1 MAIKVA
7 ATLVANGDFS
17 TVDPS
22 GILVGGVPLTEV
34 LEGIEAGDGRGISS
48 ISKTGSAGLVDT
60 YTITYTDG
68 SSPDTFTVT
77 NGAAGADGA
86 AGAKGEKGDKG
97 DAGPQGEKGDAGPQG
112 EAGAQGPVGET
123 GDAGPQGERGEK
135 GDAGPAA
142 HVAMETVTDDDGTKH
157 VYVKT
162 WEGDDEASAATSPD
176 LMAACNEVASLLD
189 SIMTTSQADE

>member
-22 GILVGGVPLTEV
+22 GILVGGTPLTEV
-34 LEGIEAGDGRGISS
+34 LESIGSGEGRGVSS
-48 ISKTGSAGLVDT
+48 IRKTGSDGLVDT

-68 SSPDTFTVT
+68 SSPDTLTVT
-77 NGAAGADGA
+77 NGAAGAKGDRGET
-86 AGAKGEKGDKG
+86 GETGPRGEK
-97 DAGPQGEKGDAGPQG
+97 
-112 EAGAQGPVGET
+112 

-135 GDAGPAA
+135 GEQGDRGETGPQGAKGVKGDAGDAA
-142 HVAMETVTDDDGTKH
+142 HVAMETVTDDDGTTH
-157 VYVKT
+157 VYVRT

-176 LMAACNEVASLLD
+176 LMAACNEVAAIID
-189 SIMTTSQADE
+189 GIMTTPQTPDE

>member
-97 DAGPQGEKGDAGPQG
+97 ETGAQGPKGDAGPQG
-112 EAGAQGPVGET
+112 EAGAQGP
-123 GDAGPQGERGEK
+123 QGEK
-135 GDAGPAA
+135 GAAGEAGAAA
-142 HVAMETVTDDDGTKH
+142 HVSMETVTDDDGTTH
-157 VYVKT
+157 VYVRT
-162 WEGDDEASAATSPD
+162 WEGDDEASASTSPD
-176 LMAACNEVASLLD
+176 LMAACNEVAAILD
-189 SIMTTSQADE
+189 GIMTEPQTPDE

>member
-22 GILVGGVPLTEV
+22 GILIGGTPLTEV
-34 LEGIEAGDGRGISS
+34 LEGIGAGEGRGISS
-48 ISKTGSAGLVDT
+48 IRRTGSEGLVDT

-77 NGAAGADGA
+77 NGAAGA
-86 AGAKGEKGDKG
+86 KGDKG
-97 DAGPQGEKGDAGPQG
+97 DAGETGPQGAKGAKGDAGA
-112 EAGAQGPVGET
+112 AGA
-123 GDAGPQGERGEK
+123 
-135 GDAGPAA
+135 AA
-142 HVAMETVTDDDGTKH
+142 HVAMETVTDDDGATH
-157 VYVKT
+157 VYVRT

-176 LMAACNEVASLLD
+176 LMAACNEVASIIDGIL
-189 SIMTTSQADE
+189 TTAQASDE

>member
-77 NGAAGADGA
+77 NGAVGA
-86 AGAKGEKGDKG
+86 AGAKGEKG

-112 EAGAQGPVGET
+112 EAGAQGPQGEK
-123 GDAGPQGERGEK
+123 GDVGPQGERGATGE
-135 GDAGPAA
+135 AGAAA
-142 HVAMETVTDDDGTKH
+142 HVSMETVTDDDGTTH
-157 VYVKT
+157 VYVRT
-162 WEGDDEASAATSPD
+162 WEGDDEASASTSPD
-176 LMAACNEVASLLD
+176 LMAACNEVAAILD
-189 SIMTTSQADE
+189 GIMTEPQTPDE

>member
-22 GILVGGVPLTEV
+22 GILIGGTPLTEV
-34 LEGIEAGDGRGISS
+34 LEGIGAGEGRGISS
-48 ISKTGSAGLVDT
+48 IRRTGSEGLVDT

-77 NGAAGADGA
+77 NGAAGA
-86 AGAKGEKGDKG
+86 KGDKG
-97 DAGPQGEKGDAGPQG
+97 DAGETGPRGEKGEKGETGDRGETGPQGAKGAKGDAGA
-112 EAGAQGPVGET
+112 AGA
-123 GDAGPQGERGEK
+123 
-135 GDAGPAA
+135 AA
-142 HVAMETVTDDDGTKH
+142 HVAMETVTDDDGATH
-157 VYVKT
+157 VYVRT

-176 LMAACNEVASLLD
+176 LMAACNEVASIIDGIL
-189 SIMTTSQADE
+189 TTAQASDE

>member
-34 LEGIEAGDGRGISS
+34 LESIGAGEGRGISS

-97 DAGPQGEKGDAGPQG
+97 ETGAQGPKGDAG
-112 EAGAQGPVGET
+112 A
-123 GDAGPQGERGEK
+123 AGPQGERGATGE
-135 GDAGPAA
+135 AGAAA
-142 HVAMETVTDDDGTKH
+142 HVSMETVTDDDGTTH
-157 VYVKT
+157 VYVRT
-162 WEGDDEASAATSPD
+162 WEGDDEASASTSPD
-176 LMAACNEVASLLD
+176 LMAACNEVAAILD
-189 SIMTTSQADE
+189 GIMTEPQTPDE